1 MKANVEI
8 KAYYV
13 LRIACAMCFIGH
25 GAFGLIGKAVWCNYF
40 GVVGIDKDFA
50 YTLMPYVGVM
60 DICMGLIILF
70 YPLKVTVTWLVVWG
84 MITAS
89 MRPFSGEPFAEM
101 LERAGNYGAP
111 LALLLLTGAGVK
123 KGSWFKPLLP
133 TSVHVNPIVMKRVM
147 LCLRIV
153 VFLLLLGHGW
163 LNILEKKS
171 LLGQYTSLGFSNAI
185 NVAHI
190 VGSLEI
196 LAAVSVLIKPVHSVL
211 LIFLIW
217 KMGSELFYPQWE
229 IFEWIERGGSYGTIL
244 ALWLLT
250 KPSFKYHAVNKGKEF
265 VPAAL

>member
-1 MKANVEI
+1 MQSADKKV
-8 KAYYV
+8 YYV

-25 GAFGLIGKAVWCNYF
+25 GAFGLIGKALWCNYF

-50 YTLMPYVGVM
+50 YTLMPYVGMM

-70 YPLKVTVTWLVVWG
+70 YPLKAAFAWLVVWG

-101 LERAGNYGAP
+101 IERAGNYGAP
-111 LALLLLTGAGVK
+111 LALLLLTGTGIK
-123 KGSWFKPLLP
+123 KGEWFKLL
-133 TSVHVNPIVMKRVM
+133 TSNNINVNTIAMKRVA
-147 LCLRIV
+147 LCLKIV

-211 LIFLIW
+211 LVFFIW
-217 KMGSELFYPQWE
+217 KVGSELFYPQWE
-229 IFEWIERGGSYGTIL
+229 VFEWIERGGSYGAIL

-250 KPSFKYHAVNKGKEF
+250 KPSFKYDAVNKEKELMP
-265 VPAAL
+265 VGV